1 MFAVVRRDLA
11 RFEDRRTVEAWADAR
26 ATFESSV
33 LGPHF
38 EEMARIWTRQFAG
51 ETTLD
56 GRPSVVGSTQI
67 NDVAAKNMAE
77 LDVVAVEGNP
87 NAKRPKVLAVG
98 EAKGGGAR
106 RTTGDL
112 KKLQKSRTL
121 LAGRCDAAKARLI
134 LFGRSGF
141 SPDLVAEAAG
151 RSDLELVDL
160 ARIYTG
166 S

>member
-1 MFAVVRRDLA
+1 
-11 RFEDRRTVEAWADAR
+11 
-26 ATFESSV
+26 
-33 LGPHF
+33 
-38 EEMARIWTRQFAG
+38 MARIWTRRFAA
-51 ETTLD
+51 ETTLG

-67 NDVAAKNMAE
+67 NDAAAKSQAE

-87 NAKRPKVLAVG
+87 DTKRPRVLAVG
-98 EAKGGGAR
+98 EAKGGHAM
-106 RTTGDL
+106 RTKGDL
-112 KKLQKSRTL
+112 KKLETRRTL
-121 LAGRCDAAKARLI
+121 LETRCDTTRARLI

-160 ARIYTG
+160 RRMYTG